1 MTKQEMLTKIDGLV
15 IYQKDYDV
23 IRVLLNNT
31 SDEFFVKVIEEIL
44 LGNLYFSDFERIFPS
59 GTYETIIKQNLES
72 QDKLRK
78 EIERTIAFR
87 REVENANYNIDLKNT
102 KLGVFLPDEGS
113 ELYDFYEEE
122 RVNVINNQIYELLE
136 TIPTDNDLVRT
147 AKFKIYEALEN
158 GDISKEDFLLFAKDY
173 IVPISFEHQVLDKSD
188 INFMIENNLTEEQ
201 VKKIKALSLF
211 IKKSEI

>member
-1 MTKQEMLTKIDGLV
+1 MTKQEMLTKIDRLV

-31 SDEFFVKVIEEIL
+31 NDEFFVKVIEEIL

-72 QDKLRK
+72 QDKLRR

-122 RVNVINNQIYELLE
+122 RVNVIDNQIYELLE

>member
-59 GTYETIIKQNLES
+59 GTYETIINQNLES
-72 QDKLRK
+72 QDKLRR

-122 RVNVINNQIYELLE
+122 RVNVIDNQIYELLE

-147 AKFKIYEALEN
+147 AKFKIYEALKN

-188 INFMIENNLTEEQ
+188 INFMIENNLTDEQ